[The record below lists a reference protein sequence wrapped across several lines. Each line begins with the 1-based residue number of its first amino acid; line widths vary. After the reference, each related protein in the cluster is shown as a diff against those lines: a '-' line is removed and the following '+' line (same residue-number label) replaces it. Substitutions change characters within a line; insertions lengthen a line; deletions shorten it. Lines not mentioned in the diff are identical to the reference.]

1 MKSSLALSLLKTP
14 HFTFFFSRLKAE
26 LAENW
31 ATTCG
36 PKTQPQAVQTIRADD
51 DDDDKMMITAEMT
64 LAPGY
69 EDLGLMTG
77 EGAELGHSNRGGRL
91 YDQAGRWVMRAN
103 AVSWEAREFNSSRKT
118 TADGSCGQLSGDE
131 LRFCLWCLL
140 ASQPHP
146 LCHWCW
152 SGWRESTAR

>member
-14 HFTFFFSRLKAE
+14 HFTSFFSRLKAE

-31 ATTCG
+31 ATTRG
-36 PKTQPQAVQTIRADD
+36 PKTQPQAVQTIRAD

-103 AVSWEAREFNSSRKT
+103 ADSWEAREFNSSRKHRLMEAVVSWVET
-118 TADGSCGQLSGDE
+118 SCDSACDA
-131 LRFCLWCLL
+131 C
-140 ASQPHP
+140 
-146 LCHWCW
+146 
-152 SGWRESTAR
+152 

>member
-91 YDQAGRWVMRAN
+91 YDQAGPLSHASERGFMG
-103 AVSWEAREFNSSRKT
+103 SSRV
-118 TADGSCGQLSGDE
+118 
-131 LRFCLWCLL
+131 
-140 ASQPHP
+140 
-146 LCHWCW
+146 
-152 SGWRESTAR
+152 